1 MVYFFFT
8 CPELTSGNEHSLF
21 ELTNVKLLSVKL
33 LFCKNT
39 FKMYKYFCLKTDSC
53 LCRVRDADKVVTK
66 KMISVDPESKVPI
79 KILFPYRYD
88 NKF

>member
-1 MVYFFFT
+1 MVNFFLP

-21 ELTNVKLLSVKL
+21 ELTNVKLLSVEL

-39 FKMYKYFCLKTDSC
+39 FKMYKYFCLKTHSC
-53 LCRVRDADKVVTK
+53 LCRVRDANKVVTK